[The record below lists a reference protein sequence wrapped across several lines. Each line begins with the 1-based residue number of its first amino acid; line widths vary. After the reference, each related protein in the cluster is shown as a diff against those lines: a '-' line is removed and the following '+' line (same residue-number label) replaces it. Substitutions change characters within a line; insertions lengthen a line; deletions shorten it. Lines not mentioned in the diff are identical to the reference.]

1 MHRRGGIQ
9 PLGVATSRVGEE
21 ATESEGGNTARVGAQ
36 EREREKECEREK
48 DGERDLTPGTTTGA
62 IGPPAV
68 APSD

>member
-1 MHRRGGIQ
+1 
-9 PLGVATSRVGEE
+9 VGEE